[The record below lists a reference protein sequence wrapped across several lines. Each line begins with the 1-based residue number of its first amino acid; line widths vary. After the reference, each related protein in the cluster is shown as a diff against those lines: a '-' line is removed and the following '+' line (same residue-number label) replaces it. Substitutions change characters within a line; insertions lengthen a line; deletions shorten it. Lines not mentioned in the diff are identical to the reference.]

1 MKRANSRN
9 EQSPGTP
16 DARGRLISE
25 LIYLCV
31 KTPKYNVNKSPK
43 KNREG
48 GDVSRAH
55 PRSHRDTLVNSQAKF
70 NAFSTSA
77 LNFHKLI

>member
-48 GDVSRAH
+48 GDEAGPTHVR
-55 PRSHRDTLVNSQAKF
+55 TEILW
-70 NAFSTSA
+70 
-77 LNFHKLI
+77 